1 LGALFLSWKYVMT
14 FSAATSVKTTK
25 GKIWCQIKLIVAP
38 VMAINPKTQNDI
50 QALTVP
56 AQHPGMPVV
65 AKSRDTE
72 IRAENRRGT
81 TQN

>member
-14 FSAATSVKTTK
+14 FSAASSVKTTK

-38 VMAINPKTQNDI
+38 VTAINPKTRNGTQV
-50 QALTVP
+50 LTVP
-56 AQHPGMPVV
+56 VQRPGTPVG

-72 IRAENRRGT
+72 TQDKNQHGT
-81 TQN
+81 TQS